1 MKTRKFLTLTRS
13 RQISAL
19 CWALIL
25 AAGLAARYYPVRGL
39 PTPLR
44 IGVAVVLALVGLAA
58 IVTSLGLFTEKGD
71 ERSAENERR
80 ADSALFTLLFV
91 AMGLLLIVSGKVDGW
106 SITLG
111 REDVLILFSAACLA
125 KDLLFL
131 GYERFS
137 A

>member
-1 MKTRKFLTLTRS
+1 
-13 RQISAL
+13 
-19 CWALIL
+19 
-25 AAGLAARYYPVRGL
+25 
-39 PTPLR
+39 
-44 IGVAVVLALVGLAA
+44 
-58 IVTSLGLFTEKGD
+58 
-71 ERSAENERR
+71 
-80 ADSALFTLLFV
+80 
-91 AMGLLLIVSGKVDGW
+91 MGLLLIVSGKVDGW

>member
-1 MKTRKFLTLTRS
+1 MKIRKFLTLTRS
-13 RQISAL
+13 RQIDAL

-44 IGVAVVLALVGLAA
+44 VGIAVVLALMGVVVIA
-58 IVTSLGLFTEKGD
+58 TSLGLFTEKGD

-80 ADSALFTLLFV
+80 ADSALFTLFFLVMGVMLVVSGRVEGWSFTLDRS
-91 AMGLLLIVSGKVDGW
+91 GLLL
-106 SITLG
+106 
-111 REDVLILFSAACLA
+111 LFGVVCLV

>member
-1 MKTRKFLTLTRS
+1 MKPRKFLTLTRS
-13 RQISAL
+13 RQIDAL

-25 AAGLAARYYPVRGL
+25 AASLLARLYPVRSL
-39 PTPLR
+39 PLPLR
-44 IGVAVVLALVGLAA
+44 VGAAAVLLAMAAA
-58 IVTSLGLFTEKGD
+58 IILIAAGVFTEKGD

-111 REDVLILFSAACLA
+111 REDVLILFSSACLA

>member
-13 RQISAL
+13 RQIDAL
-19 CWALIL
+19 CWVLIL
-25 AAGLAARYYPVRGL
+25 AASLLARLYPVRSL
-39 PTPLR
+39 PLPLR
-44 IGVAVVLALVGLAA
+44 VGAAAVLLAMAAA
-58 IVTSLGLFTEKGD
+58 IILIAAGIFTEKGD

-111 REDVLILFSAACLA
+111 REDVLILFSSACLA

>member
-13 RQISAL
+13 RQIDAL

-25 AAGLAARYYPVRGL
+25 AASLLARLYPVRSL
-39 PTPLR
+39 PLPLR
-44 IGVAVVLALVGLAA
+44 VGAAAVLLAMAAA
-58 IVTSLGLFTEKGD
+58 IILIAAGVFTEKGD

>member
-1 MKTRKFLTLTRS
+1 MNTRRFLTLTRS
-13 RQISAL
+13 RQIDAL

-25 AAGLAARYYPVRGL
+25 AASLLARLYPVRSL
-39 PTPLR
+39 PLPLR
-44 IGVAVVLALVGLAA
+44 VGAAAVLLAMAAA
-58 IVTSLGLFTEKGD
+58 IILIAAGVFTEKGD